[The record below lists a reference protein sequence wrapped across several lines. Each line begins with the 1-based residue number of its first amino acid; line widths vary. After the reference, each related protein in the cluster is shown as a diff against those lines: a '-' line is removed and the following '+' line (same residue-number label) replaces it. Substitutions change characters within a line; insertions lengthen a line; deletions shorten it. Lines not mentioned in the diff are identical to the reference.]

1 MIIAFTVMVMVSC
14 KSDFEKNKDASELA
28 TIRFKSMDTTMVD
41 VYPQF
46 DGCDELEISPDCFHK
61 NLHQLIKQKL
71 LIDTLHM
78 EIKSSDSFMAQF
90 TISKNG
96 QIRYDSIT
104 QGAQHL
110 DKSYIDSVFQ
120 NRFVNL
126 PGINSALKQGTPVS
140 SSYQVPIVIKPVL
153 IHTGQ

>member
-1 MIIAFTVMVMVSC
+1 MIVAFIAIVMVSC

-46 DGCDELEISPDCFHK
+46 DGCDELEISPVCFYK
-61 NLHQLIKQKL
+61 NLHELIKQKL
-71 LIDTLHM
+71 AIDTLHM
-78 EIKSSDSFMAQF
+78 EIKSKDSLIAQF
-90 TISKNG
+90 TVSKDG

-110 DKSYIDSVFQ
+110 DKYYINSLFQ
-120 NRFVNL
+120 NRFVDL
-126 PGINSALKQGTPVS
+126 PSIDSALKQGTPVS

-153 IHTGQ
+153 IDIDQ